1 MNAVILVAK
10 CIKLC
15 YKYIVPR
22 YIVRREIGMNDD
34 AKGDQVYLFWVLF
47 QQAYSAMS
55 RIRERELASLGITAH
70 QATLMAVILELGDRA
85 TPSSISKRM
94 LRKSHTVTELINRA
108 IKMNLIKKEPDP
120 KRRNGVRVVLT
131 VKGRQ
136 VCEKMKDMEILR
148 RLISV
153 LPPDQLEYSQ
163 SFFRLLRDNAMNEL
177 VGVKGKWIPPR
188 LTDPSYA
195 P

>member
-1 MNAVILVAK
+1 MSA
-10 CIKLC
+10 
-15 YKYIVPR
+15 
-22 YIVRREIGMNDD
+22 
-34 AKGDQVYLFWVLF
+34 DQVYLFWVLF

-55 RIRERELASLGITAH
+55 RVREKELASLGITAH
-70 QATLMAVILELGDRA
+70 QATLLAVVLELGDSA
-85 TPSSISKRM
+85 TPSRISKRM

-108 IKMNLIKKEPDP
+108 IKMNLLHKEPDTER
-120 KRRNGVRVVLT
+120 KNGVKIVLT
-131 VKGRQ
+131 PKGNQ
-136 VCEKMKDMEILR
+136 VCESMKDMEILR

-177 VGVKGKWIPPR
+177 VGVKGKWIPPK
-188 LTDPSYA
+188 LTDPSFT

>member
-1 MNAVILVAK
+1 MSA
-10 CIKLC
+10 
-15 YKYIVPR
+15 
-22 YIVRREIGMNDD
+22 
-34 AKGDQVYLFWVLF
+34 DQVYLFWVLF

-55 RIRERELASLGITAH
+55 RVREKELASLGITAH
-70 QATLMAVILELGDRA
+70 QATLLAVVLELDDRA
-85 TPSSISKRM
+85 TPSRISKRM

-108 IKMNLIKKEPDP
+108 IKMNLLKKEPDTER
-120 KRRNGVRVVLT
+120 KNGVKIVLT
-131 VKGRQ
+131 ARGNQ
-136 VCEKMKDMEILR
+136 VCESMKDMEILR

-177 VGVKGKWIPPR
+177 VGVKGKWIPPK
-188 LTDPSYA
+188 LTDPSFA

>member
-1 MNAVILVAK
+1 MD
-10 CIKLC
+10 
-15 YKYIVPR
+15 
-22 YIVRREIGMNDD
+22 GDTG
-34 AKGDQVYLFWVLF
+34 GDQAYLFWVLF

-55 RIRERELASLGITAH
+55 RVREKELGSLGITSH
-70 QATLMAVILELGDRA
+70 QATLLAVIAELGDRA
-85 TPSSISKRM
+85 TPSRISKRM
-94 LRKSHTVTELINRA
+94 FRESHTVTELINRA
-108 IKMNLIKKEPDP
+108 VKMGLLRKENDSSR
-120 KRRNGVRVVLT
+120 KNGVKVVLT
-131 VKGRQ
+131 DRGRQ
-136 VCEKMKDMEILR
+136 VCERMKDMEILR

-188 LTDPSYA
+188 LTDPSFA